1 MYGIYLPPL
10 STTISSG
17 SPSLST
23 FIILQIILARLVIA
37 LIQESLRAMGRNGP
51 CVSTQ
56 VGTAHL
62 MKGRYHYTSTIA
74 QEGARL
80 QPSRQ
85 RLLTSMAILLKQDV
99 QLMTDTLIA
108 VTGTQAG
115 VILSSYQ
122 ISWTNQKIF
131 SIVMVL

>member
-1 MYGIYLPPL
+1 MKTLD
-10 STTISSG
+10 
-17 SPSLST
+17 
-23 FIILQIILARLVIA
+23 VITRGRAFA
-37 LIQESLRAMGRNGP
+37 LIRQSFSAMGRDGLF
-51 CVSTQ
+51 VSIR
-56 VGTAHL
+56 VGTRL
-62 MKGRYHYTSTIA
+62 VLVMQLCRYTSTIA

-85 RLLTSMAILLKQDV
+85 RLLTSMEILLKQDV